1 MDRMRRLP
9 LVAGLAAPLLIW
21 GCLGPTAAAVPAD
34 RPAQVEPPAPEEDY
48 GTGDGSYGEGS
59 YNDGSYNEGY
69 VPEDPATGPGPAAPT
84 DGKNPGQAPGNVT
97 VPDFGTFTPPPQG
110 DSDDTPALAAAS
122 LAAMSLGGAAFILR
136 RARRTTE
143 E

>member
-21 GCLGPTAAAVPAD
+21 GCVSPTAAAVPAD
-34 RPAQVEPPAPEEDY
+34 RPAQVEPPAPEEDF
-48 GTGDGSYGEGS
+48 GSGDGSYDES
-59 YNDGSYNEGY
+59 Y
-69 VPEDPATGPGPAAPT
+69 VPEDPTSGSGPAAPH

-136 RARRTTE
+136 RARRTVRE
-143 E
+143 